1 MKAALCEEVIMR
13 RIHTIIRDRRLLKQ
27 WRRLIVLSIAVALVA
42 IDLVPGRVAART
54 SVARSVV
61 LQTATVP
68 MLAGTF
74 QAVDAGPGDQ
84 FDPHVDCNLVAYT
97 SDDLRGREDIRYF
110 DFSTN
115 TVNVIP
121 GNGADSL
128 SDVSGGRI
136 TFTEATISGPL
147 VAIFDTATQTRTVI
161 PGFDQSHSVLGG
173 NLMAFE
179 DRSFSTVSNESEIS
193 VYDLSTSTLT
203 RLTSDTLFDRSPAVS
218 PTGNAV
224 VWEKCHTDGSGC
236 DIYASIQTSPGVFTT
251 RALTGAAGENRG
263 PDTNGQIVVYISNRS
278 GENDIYF
285 QPLAGGPE
293 THLSIPGDQRD
304 VSIAG
309 NLIAFESQ
317 VGMGTTTEYDIFV
330 YDLSTAKLYQVT
342 NTPVN
347 ETLTDIT
354 VCNGIARIV
363 YSAPALELNIY
374 AFTFQIPSSVAN
386 QIDDLIALI
395 ESFNLPDGTENS
407 LVTKLQ
413 DALAAIGV
421 PDTATACDSLS
432 AFVNECQAQSG
443 KKLTTDQAGQLINA
457 ANQVKTDLGC
467 P

>member
-1 MKAALCEEVIMR
+1 MR
-13 RIHTIIRDRRLLKQ
+13 GIHTIIRDRRLLKQ
-27 WRRLIVLSIAVALVA
+27 SRRLSVLLIAVALVA
-42 IDLVPGRVAART
+42 IDSMPGRVAARS
-54 SVARSVV
+54 SVPRSVV

-74 QAVDAGPGDQ
+74 QPVDAGLGDQ
-84 FDPHVDCNLVAYT
+84 FDPHVDCNLVSYT
-97 SDDLRGREDIRYF
+97 SDDLHGREEIRYF

-115 TVNVIP
+115 TDHVIP

-136 TFTEATISGPL
+136 AFTEANISGPQ
-147 VAIFDTATQTRTVI
+147 VVIFDIATQTRTVI
-161 PGFDQSHSVLGG
+161 PGFDLSHSAFGG

-179 DRSFSTVSNESEIS
+179 DRSLVAGANPSDIGL
-193 VYDLSTSTLT
+193 YDLSTGTVT
-203 RLTSDTLFDRSPAVS
+203 RLTIDGLFNRNPGVSPA
-218 PTGNAV
+218 GNAV
-224 VWEKCHTDGSGC
+224 VWEKCQTDGSAC

-251 RALTGAAGENRG
+251 SALTGAAGDNRG

-285 QPLAGGPE
+285 QPVAGGAE
-293 THLSIPGDQRD
+293 TRLAIPGDQRD

-317 VGMGTTTEYDIFV
+317 VVMGTTTEYDIFV
-330 YDLSTAKLYQVT
+330 YDLNTAKLYQVT

-363 YSAPALELNIY
+363 YAAPALDFNIY
-374 AFTFQIPSSVAN
+374 AFTFQIPSSAPN
-386 QIDDLIALI
+386 QIEDLIALI

-421 PDTATACDSLS
+421 SDTATACDSLS
-432 AFVNECQAQSG
+432 AFINECQAQSG
-443 KKLTTDQAGQLINA
+443 KKITADQAGQLTNA
-457 ANQVKTDLGC
+457 ANQIKTDLGC
-467 P
+467 Q